1 MPKKYLLSSYFW
13 FQHLLNT
20 IPKSQ
25 KLYLLTLFNWPEL
38 SFLLTNVKNE
48 GKERRPSMVS
58 HTCNLC
64 SALNPSKWTHTAV
77 RSEETHTHTHTH
89 THCEHT
95 PGAVGSQCCGAR
107 GAVGGSVPYSRVS
120 PQSWYWRWRECW
132 TFTPLLI
139 PRLEPM
145 TFRLQV
151 RLSNH

>member
-1 MPKKYLLSSYFW
+1 MTKKYFLSSYFW

-77 RSEETHTHTHTH
+77 RSEETHTHTLWTH
-89 THCEHT
+89 TWSSGQPMLRR
-95 PGAVGSQCCGAR
+95 PGSSWGFGALLK
-107 GAVGGSVPYSRVS
+107 GLTSVVELKVERVLNIHS
-120 PQSWYWRWRECW
+120 PADTETR
-132 TFTPLLI
+132 THD
-139 PRLEPM
+139 
-145 TFRLQV
+145 LQV
-151 RLSNH
+151 TSQTL